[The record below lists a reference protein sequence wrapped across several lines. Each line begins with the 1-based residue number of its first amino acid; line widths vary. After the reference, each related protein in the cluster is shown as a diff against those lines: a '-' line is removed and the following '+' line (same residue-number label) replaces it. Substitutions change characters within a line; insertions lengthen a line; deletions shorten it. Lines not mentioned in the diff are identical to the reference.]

1 MTNINFK
8 SIFLGFLAGPF
19 AATIIAMANNYLAVS
34 LIPVIFTSLSS
45 GINWINGY
53 FLISNFLINAA
64 FSLLGGYVAG
74 RVAKQDEYLY
84 AAAVA
89 ILGVLATIGLSMLTA
104 QKFNLP
110 SMQVSHVLKLL
121 LTTIPYA
128 MVGAHLS
135 HVKNIKVDIN

>member
-19 AATIIAMANNYLAVS
+19 AAVIVAMANNYLAVS

-64 FSLLGGYVAG
+64 FALLGGYVAG

-84 AAAVA
+84 AVA
-89 ILGVLATIGLSMLTA
+89 IATLGVLATIGLSMLTA

-110 SMQVSHVLKLL
+110 SMQVSQVLKLL

-128 MVGAHLS
+128 MVGAYLS
-135 HVKNIKVDIN
+135 HAKNIKEDIN

>member
-1 MTNINFK
+1 MISINFK

-19 AATIIAMANNYLAVS
+19 VAGIVSMANNYLAVS
-34 LIPVIFTSLSS
+34 LVPVIFTSLSA

-84 AAAVA
+84 AVAVA
-89 ILGVLATIGLSMLTA
+89 ILGVSATIGLSMLTA

-110 SMQVSHVLKLL
+110 FMQLSHVFKLL

-128 MVGAHLS
+128 MLGAYLS
-135 HVKNIKVDIN
+135 HAKNIKEDIN